1 MSFTSRALILFV
13 FAVLGVS
20 CAHATREQLA
30 RRASFDLD
38 CAESQLEMVE
48 IDSRTMGVRGCGKKA
63 VYVEDCRQGAMAQG
77 TAGQMQA
84 STYEKDCTWV
94 LNADTAKTA
103 E

>member
-1 MSFTSRALILFV
+1 MSFTSRALILF
-13 FAVLGVS
+13 AVLGVG

-38 CAESQLEMVE
+38 CAEGQLEMVE
-48 IDSRTMGVRGCGKKA
+48 IDSRTVGVRGCGRKA
-63 VYVEDCRQGAMAQG
+63 VYIEDCRQGAMAQG
-77 TAGQMQA
+77 TAQQMQA

-94 LNADTAKTA
+94 LNTDPTKIA